1 MPSACHAKRWRFDTS
16 VGRLL
21 GMLSGFWG
29 ERPRRTQALALGF
42 ALMLLASRLLH
53 LQTWPLTGF
62 SLFDRPRGGDQV
74 QAYAFRCSSVD
85 FLATTL
91 SVPAHS
97 YPQFFMDPF
106 LVDRVVSGELT
117 KAAASDAGSLGFQHD
132 RMKPRFAAIGE
143 ELMRISHSAQPPND
157 VQCELVRRAAR
168 YDPHA
173 RKTWVRDVQLWV
185 SSPGGEP

>member
-1 MPSACHAKRWRFDTS
+1 
-16 VGRLL
+16 
-21 GMLSGFWG
+21 MLSGFWG

-42 ALMLLASRLLH
+42 AAVLLASRLLH

-62 SLFDRPRGGDQV
+62 SLFDRPRESDQI
-74 QAYAFRCSSVD
+74 QAFAFRCSPVD

-91 SVPAHS
+91 SVPARS

-106 LVDRVVSGELT
+106 LMDRVVSGELT
-117 KAAASDAGSLGFQHD
+117 KAAVPHAGSLSFQHD
-132 RMKPRFAAIGE
+132 RVKPTFAAIGE
-143 ELMRISHSAQPPND
+143 ELMRISHLAQQSNE

-168 YDPHA
+168 YDSHA

-185 SSPGGEP
+185 SLPRGEP